1 MGGNRTFNDGRPS
14 PPTLCREGER
24 DGRNHWRKR
33 EKMQL
38 VAVALIVGVIAYLIG
53 VIFIVGHAKNRSV
66 ARSRSRASM
75 VTAVLSGVDGRVRC
89 QGAVDVDFSN
99 RSARPV
105 IVGLS
110 VRADFFPG
118 WPRVRHDTK
127 VVSRPERRRYR
138 ADAQGP
144 LVSSRPT
151 ESSAFPSR
159 PRMILAAAA
168 SWPSLAKRTDT

>member
-1 MGGNRTFNDGRPS
+1 
-14 PPTLCREGER
+14 
-24 DGRNHWRKR
+24 
-33 EKMQL
+33 MQL

-53 VIFIVGHAKNRSV
+53 VISIVGHAENRSV
-66 ARSRSRASM
+66 ARSRSGASM

-118 WPRVRHDTK
+118 WPRVRHNTK

-138 ADAQGP
+138 ADAQGTIGVIP
-144 LVSSRPT
+144 ANGIVRLSVPAPHDSCRRRVVAVVGEADGHLRVISVRIP
-151 ESSAFPSR
+151 PK
-159 PRMILAAAA
+159 PMM
-168 SWPSLAKRTDT
+168 RTNQYTDVAIGDLFMWLL